1 LEVLPPESYFCA
13 KFKSHRMGGF
23 NSFVKLFVPKD
34 RVFYSLFEDVAANLV
49 EMGKVLIEL
58 TSSTDPAV
66 RKDKTH
72 LIERLEHKNDDF
84 THRIFVEL
92 GQNFITPFDREDIH
106 HLAATLDDVADYIHG
121 SAKRLDLYRV
131 VDINDSVRKLADLIY
146 QGTLELHKA
155 IPELRTMSNMRN
167 ITDACVRIN
176 SLENHADDIYDMA
189 IADLFEKEANNA
201 GELLKMREI
210 YQALEIATDKCEDCA
225 NVIESIII
233 KYA

>member
-1 LEVLPPESYFCA
+1 
-13 KFKSHRMGGF
+13 M
-23 NSFVKLFVPKD
+23 
-34 RVFYSLFEDVAANLV
+34 
-49 EMGKVLIEL
+49 
-58 TSSTDPAV
+58 
-66 RKDKTH
+66 
-72 LIERLEHKNDDF
+72 
-84 THRIFVEL
+84 RI
-92 GQNFITPFDREDIH
+92 
-106 HLAATLDDVADYIHG
+106 
-121 SAKRLDLYRV
+121 
-131 VDINDSVRKLADLIY
+131 
-146 QGTLELHKA
+146 
-155 IPELRTMSNMRN
+155 